1 MKNSQVLG
9 IMMENLIRLLHK
21 QVLCTNIMQICDIE
35 AAINDCSLGNYDNG
49 VALYCTIPFVDI
61 HVYD

>member
-21 QVLCTNIMQICDIE
+21 PALCTNIMQICDIE
-35 AAINDCSLGNYDNG
+35 AAINDCSLGNYDNRVSSYHTVRIYIG
-49 VALYCTIPFVDI
+49 V
-61 HVYD
+61 